1 MLLPES
7 KRHHAARLL
16 GLQVCFLA
24 VLGAGWQ
31 LGVNF
36 IESGAFFFGSP
47 VGIAREF
54 HNLLLSGGLIR
65 HIAVTAFEALTG
77 FLIGITLGTAVGL
90 ALWGSRTTYELLRPY
105 LIVLGSVP
113 VFALGPVLIFWFGT
127 GVWSKIFL
135 AFLASLVVAISQAYA
150 GAAEADHRL
159 LQMVQAF
166 GGGRVAAFRSVVV
179 PSAMIWV
186 LSSLRIGS
194 GMALL
199 GAFVGE
205 FISSR
210 EGLGH
215 MIIVAEGL
223 YNMNQ
228 VWVGVICIALLALL
242 FHSFSLPIERWAT
255 RWKL

>member
-1 MLLPES
+1 MPAPAPE
-7 KRHHAARLL
+7 RVRAARAL
-16 GLQVCFLA
+16 GLQFCFLTALAATWEIA
-24 VLGAGWQ
+24 VRLSD
-31 LGVNF
+31 
-36 IESGAFFFGSP
+36 SGAFFFGSP
-47 VGIAREF
+47 AGIAREF
-54 HNLLLSGGLIR
+54 RGLLLSGVLLR
-65 HIAVTAFEALTG
+65 HVAITASEALSG
-77 FLIGITLGTAVGL
+77 FVLGITLGTAIGL

-166 GGGRVAAFRSVVV
+166 GGSRYAAFRSVVV

-242 FHSFSLPIERWAT
+242 FHSFAQPIERWAT
-255 RWKL
+255 RWKI

>member
-1 MLLPES
+1 M
-7 KRHHAARLL
+7 RIL

-24 VLGAGWQ
+24 AVAAAWQGAVQ
-31 LGVNF
+31 F
-36 IESGAFFFGSP
+36 SASGEFFFGSP
-47 VGIAREF
+47 AGIMREF
-54 HNLLLSGGLIR
+54 QNLLLTGNLAR
-65 HIAVTAFEALTG
+65 HTSVTAVEAVIG
-77 FLIGITLGTAVGL
+77 FVLGVTLGSVIGL

-127 GVWSKIFL
+127 GIWSKIFL
-135 AFLASLVVAISQAYA
+135 AFLATLVIAISQAYA
-150 GAAEADHRL
+150 GATEADHRL

-166 GGGRVAAFRSVVV
+166 GGSRTAAFRSVVV

-242 FHSFSLPIERWAT
+242 FHSFAQPIERWAT